1 MSISI
6 IPQFITTCTTDLWLS
21 DQVDIANAGTIALRE
36 VLYES
41 IAPVCNS
48 FLGVQKHKTV
58 LEKIFE
64 TISKA
69 LTVPF
74 GHAADKVVNILS
86 VCFDVSS
93 LNIQFFEF

>member
-1 MSISI
+1 MDSSINM

-41 IAPVCNS
+41 IAPICNS
-48 FLGVQKHKTV
+48 LLGVQKHKAI
-58 LEKIFE
+58 LEKIFQ

-74 GHAADKVVNILS
+74 GHAADNVVNILAA
-86 VCFDVSS
+86 CFDVSKYYV
-93 LNIQFFEF
+93 